1 MNDKTQTES
10 GANGFKCYD
19 IECEDGDHNIYHVGI
34 MTKELSH
41 AMEVAER
48 DLLEGKH
55 VVAKAIKATE
65 VDRI

>member
-1 MNDKTQTES
+1 MNDKTQIE
-10 GANGFKCYD
+10 NEVDGFKCYD
-19 IECEDGDHNIYHVGI
+19 IECEDGDHHIYHVGI
-34 MTKELSH
+34 MTKDLSH

-55 VVAKAIKATE
+55 VVAKATKAIE